1 MQNKSQVIEIKGKTT
16 DRQTRCI
23 HYHSSLDI
31 IAIKFKCCNNFYP
44 CYQCHEEE
52 ANHPAKVWNKEEF
65 ETRAILCGACK
76 TKMSIS
82 SYKSSGYSCP
92 YCATPFNPKCS
103 LHDHL
108 YFEVE

>member
-1 MQNKSQVIEIKGKTT
+1 MQNKSQEIEIKGKTT

-23 HYHSSLDI
+23 HYYSSLDI

-76 TKMSIS
+76 NEMSIS
-82 SYKSSGYSCP
+82 AYKSSGYSCP